1 MRASRVRRCFSYLLI
16 SGGALLLFFG
26 GRDLVESRLG
36 QTEAEHE
43 FEVSP
48 IDKPS
53 PFHASPGGGSSSR
66 REAAAPARRL
76 GDSIARLTI
85 PRLATDL
92 YVMEGDGSGELRLG
106 PGHLQGTAMPGGNG
120 NCVIAGHRDTHFR
133 ALKDIRKGDEI
144 VLTTHEGAYTYRV
157 EAIVVVSPGDTRTL
171 RPTKDPELHLVTCYP
186 FHYLG
191 SAPKRFIVEAQLEKS
206 SAESTNVAVQ
216 AANSVK

>member
-1 MRASRVRRCFSYLLI
+1 MRATWVRRCFSYLLI

-36 QTEAEHE
+36 QTEAQQE

-48 IDKPS
+48 VERPS
-53 PFHASPGGGSSSR
+53 PFHASSGGGSGVRSR
-66 REAAAPARRL
+66 RAPRAQL

-85 PRLATDL
+85 PRLETDL
-92 YVMEGDGSGELRLG
+92 YVMEGDGSRELRLG

-120 NCVIAGHRDTHFR
+120 NCIIAGHRDTHFR

-157 EAIVVVSPGDTRTL
+157 EGIVVVSPGDTRTL
-171 RPTKDPELHLVTCYP
+171 RPTKDAELHLVTCYP

-206 SAESTNVAVQ
+206 AAESTNVAVR
-216 AANSVK
+216 AADSVK